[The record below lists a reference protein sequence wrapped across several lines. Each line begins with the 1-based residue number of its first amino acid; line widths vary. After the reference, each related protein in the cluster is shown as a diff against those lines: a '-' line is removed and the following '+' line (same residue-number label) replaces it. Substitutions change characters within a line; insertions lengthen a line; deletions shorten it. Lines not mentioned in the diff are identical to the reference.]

1 MSSATV
7 LQTLG
12 HRDQVLAR
20 ASAFPHRLARAWRGL
35 RLGRSRASLLA
46 LTIANAAAQSR

>member
-20 ASAFPHRLARAWRGL
+20 AWRGL
-35 RLGRSRASLLA
+35 RPGHSRASLLA